1 VDDREARELVGRIDA
16 LLDGADEAA
25 TELVA
30 ALLELYGEG
39 LARVLAHVPD
49 PAGLAGDEVVGH
61 LMLLHGLH
69 PEPLEARVQAA
80 LDEVRPY
87 LDSHGGDVELL
98 GVDEGV
104 VRLRMQGSCKGC
116 PSSAATLKLAI
127 EDAIHK
133 HAPDVE
139 GVEADGAVPVPEPEP
154 GLAQLPMASWTP
166 VSDLLGE
173 LSVEDVG
180 GERILFARLHGST
193 YAYRARCPACGA
205 SLHDATLAGAELSC
219 RACERRYDVR
229 VAGRAL
235 DDASLH
241 LDPVPLLADGNG
253 GMKVALGA
261 RA

>member
-1 VDDREARELVGRIDA
+1 
-16 LLDGADEAA
+16 
-25 TELVA
+25 
-30 ALLELYGEG
+30 
-39 LARVLAHVPD
+39 
-49 PAGLAGDEVVGH
+49 
-61 LMLLHGLH
+61 
-69 PEPLEARVQAA
+69 VQAA

-98 GVDEGV
+98 SVDEGV

-139 GVEADGAVPVPEPEP
+139 AVEADGAVPEPEP
-154 GLAQLPMASWTP
+154 GPVSLPMASWTP

-173 LSVEDVG
+173 LTVEDVG

-193 YAYRARCPACGA
+193 YAYRARCPGCGA
-205 SLHDATLAGAELSC
+205 SLEDATLAGAEL
-219 RACERRYDVR
+219 ACAACARHYDVR
-229 VAGRAL
+229 VAGRAV
-235 DDASLH
+235 DDAALH
-241 LDPVPLLADGNG
+241 LDPVPLLADGDG

-261 RA
+261 HA